1 MDKPAAFPT
10 SGLVVP
16 GSAVLATLVVSSIQ
30 MVYLTLPESGSC
42 QTDAAKPSA
51 SKPTSTKPLQE
62 TQKLARQN
70 LMQLAAYWPYTSE
83 PANTELTSINR
94 NKQTQTT
101 SNGSCQSRSRQN
113 RTPPNQKL
121 PKVCHGWV
129 DIKVGGEW
137 AGRY

>member
-16 GSAVLATLVVSSIQ
+16 GSAVLATLVVSSIR

-51 SKPTSTKPLQE
+51 SKPTSPKPLQE

-83 PANTELTSINR
+83 PAHTELTSINR

-101 SNGSCQSRSRQN
+101 SKRKLSIQK
-113 RTPPNQKL
+113 PPKPNATEPEAAEGL
-121 PKVCHGWV
+121 SWLG
-129 DIKVGGEW
+129 
-137 AGRY
+137 